1 MLLNYV
7 EQDYN
12 YILKKKNQKT
22 TQTIHVKE
30 HYSGCKSKHSEVSK
44 CQK

>member
-12 YILKKKNQKT
+12 YILKKTPNHTLKRTLFRLQK
-22 TQTIHVKE
+22 QAL
-30 HYSGCKSKHSEVSK
+30 
-44 CQK
+44 

>member
-12 YILKKKNQKT
+12 YILKKP
-22 TQTIHVKE
+22 QTIHLKE